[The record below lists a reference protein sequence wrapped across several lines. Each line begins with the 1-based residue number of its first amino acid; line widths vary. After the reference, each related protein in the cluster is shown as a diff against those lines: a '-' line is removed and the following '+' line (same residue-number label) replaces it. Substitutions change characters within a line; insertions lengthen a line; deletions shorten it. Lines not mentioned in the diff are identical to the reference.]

1 MILHLGGDEAVY
13 SKDIVMIMDVQTA
26 GQAPHTRR
34 FLSQMEQQGRMV
46 LLDEGVKSYV
56 VVAHER
62 EDARVYASPISAAT
76 LAKRCAERKI
86 GL

>member
-1 MILHLGGDEAVY
+1 MILHLGGDQAVY

-26 GQAPHTRR
+26 GQAPHTQR
-34 FLSQMEQQGRMV
+34 FLTQMEQQGRMV
-46 LLDEGVKSYV
+46 LVEQGIKSYV

-76 LAKRCAERKI
+76 LAKRCAEQKM

>member
-26 GQAPHTRR
+26 GQAPYTRK
-34 FLSQMEQQGRMV
+34 FLMQMEEQGRMV
-46 LLDEGVKSYV
+46 LLDESVKSYV

-62 EDARVYASPISAAT
+62 ENARVYASPISAAT
-76 LAKRCAERKI
+76 LAKRCVERGM